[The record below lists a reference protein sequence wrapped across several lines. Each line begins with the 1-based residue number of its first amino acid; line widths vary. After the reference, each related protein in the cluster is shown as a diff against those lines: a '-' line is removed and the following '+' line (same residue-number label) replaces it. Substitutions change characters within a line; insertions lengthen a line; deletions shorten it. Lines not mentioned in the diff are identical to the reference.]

1 MMAGAGEPDDGA
13 GRFVA
18 DPGLAKSRA
27 GGSQAELFAQ
37 LWLHSLHVSLS
48 FIIIN
53 KNNDKACWLASGT
66 DRCQKKQE

>member
-18 DPGLAKSRA
+18 DPGLA

-66 DRCQKKQE
+66 DRYQKKQE